1 MQNVHPRGYNLHGHA
16 FRLSAAGCVEPLSA
30 ALQISR
36 RDFVNSALFGAGA
49 ALLSA
54 GTPLAR
60 AQRAARALPPAG
72 SPGADWYGYGGVGDY
87 AGAHGNTPRAVHEA
101 HRIRHGHFD
110 RAQPDWVDT
119 GEVFDTV
126 IVGAGLAGLGA
137 AYEFATTTPDSARC
151 LILDDHPVFGGE
163 SRQNEFLVNGYHLT
177 APQGSNG
184 FSIPPS
190 ESSDNLAYALGDSWY
205 YDRLGVPRQF
215 TYSSPTG
222 GAEAIR
228 FGNDNYGF
236 LHWLQ
241 DRIDISH
248 FHGSGNS
255 GRHALNVWDND
266 LRDLAAPAAVRQ
278 SLLDWSRSHARPHL
292 REGLEAWL
300 DTLSCKQYLE
310 DVLGFDPAVTAY
322 VDPILAAGVGSACDS
337 TSAYV
342 MYSIGLPGFG
352 GYHDPYLDH
361 RHSFPGGNTGFA
373 RYFLKRIMPR
383 AIAGKDTLEDILSG
397 AIHFDELDRV
407 DERVRMRLS
416 ATVVRVEHD
425 QADPQKSN
433 HVWVSYVR
441 DGQVYRL
448 RARGVVM
455 ASGSW
460 VNKHVVRDLPEA
472 SVRACDSFNHAAFL
486 VANVA
491 LTNWRFMH
499 RLGISGCRYDG
510 DFGFACNLRN
520 PMVVGAETPP
530 HDPGKPAVLTFY
542 VPFFTPG
549 ETAAVQGNIG
559 RLQLFSTSYAEYER
573 RIVQQM
579 NELFA
584 ASGFNAVRDI
594 AGIVLNRWGHAYVMP
609 EPGFFFSRDGQPT
622 AREIVSRPHGRI
634 GFGHSE
640 LQGMQHWGPAAAE
653 GRRAFNQI
661 RQHT

>member
-1 MQNVHPRGYNLHGHA
+1 M
-16 FRLSAAGCVEPLSA
+16 
-30 ALQISR
+30 
-36 RDFVNSALFGAGA
+36 
-49 ALLSA
+49 
-54 GTPLAR
+54 
-60 AQRAARALPPAG
+60 G
-72 SPGADWYGYGGVGDY
+72 SPPDGWYGYGGIGDY
-87 AGAHGNTPRAVHEA
+87 APSHGNTPGAVQGA
-101 HRIRHGHFD
+101 HRIRHGDFD
-110 RAQPDWVDT
+110 VVRPEWVDT

-137 AYEFATTTPDSARC
+137 AYEFATTMPDTARC
-151 LILDDHPVFGGE
+151 LILDDHPLFGGE
-163 SRQNEFLVNGYHLT
+163 SKQNEFSVGGYRLT

-190 ESSDNLAYALGDSWY
+190 ARGDDLAYAAGDSYY
-205 YDRLGVPRQF
+205 YDRLGVPRRF
-215 TYSSPTG
+215 AYSRPTG
-222 GAEAIR
+222 GAEDIR

-236 LHWLQ
+236 LYWLQ
-241 DRIDISH
+241 DRIDVSH
-248 FHGSGNS
+248 FHGGGDE
-255 GRHALNVWDND
+255 GRHARNVWDNE
-266 LRDLAAPAAVRQ
+266 LRDLAVPVGVRR
-278 SLLDWSRSHARPHL
+278 SLLEWSQSRARPHP

-310 DVLGFDPAVTAY
+310 DVLGLDPAVTAY
-322 VDPILAAGVGSACDS
+322 VDPVLAAGAGAASDC

-342 MYSIGLPGFG
+342 MYASGMPGFG

-373 RYFLKRIMPR
+373 RYFLKRTMPR
-383 AIAGKDTLEDILSG
+383 AIAGNDTFEDILSG
-397 AIHFDELDRV
+397 AVRFDELDRQG
-407 DERVRMRLS
+407 ERIRMRLS

-425 QADPQKSN
+425 SVDPQASD
-433 HVWVSYVR
+433 HVWVSYVK
-441 DGQVYRL
+441 GGTVYRV

-455 ASGSW
+455 ASGGW

-472 SVRACDSFNHAAFL
+472 SVRAYDSFNHAAFL

-520 PMVVGAETPP
+520 PMVVGADVPP

-542 VPFFTPG
+542 VPFITPG
-549 ETAAVQGNIG
+549 EPAAAQGNIG
-559 RLQLFSTSYAEYER
+559 RLQLFSTSYADYER
-573 RIVQQM
+573 RIVGQM

-584 ASGFNAVRDI
+584 ASGFNAATDI

-609 EPGFFFSRDGQPT
+609 EPGFFFGRNGEPP
-622 AREIVSRPHGRI
+622 ARAIAARPHGRI

-653 GRRAFNQI
+653 GRRAFNEVQANL
-661 RQHT
+661 

>member
-1 MQNVHPRGYNLHGHA
+1 M
-16 FRLSAAGCVEPLSA
+16 
-30 ALQISR
+30 
-36 RDFVNSALFGAGA
+36 GA
-49 ALLSA
+49 
-54 GTPLAR
+54 
-60 AQRAARALPPAG
+60 PPG
-72 SPGADWYGYGGVGDY
+72 DWYGFGGVGDY
-87 AGAHGNTPRAVHEA
+87 AASHGNTPGAVYAA
-101 HRIRHGHFD
+101 HRIRHGDFD
-110 RAQPDWVDT
+110 AVRPDWFDT

-137 AYEFATTTPDSARC
+137 AYEFAATMPDSARC
-151 LILDDHPVFGGE
+151 LILDDHPLFGGE
-163 SRQNEFLVNGYHLT
+163 SKQNEFLVDGHRLT

-190 ESSDNLAYALGDSWY
+190 ASRDDLAYAAGDSYY

-215 TYSSPTG
+215 AYSPPTG
-222 GAEAIR
+222 GAESIR

-236 LHWLQ
+236 MHWLQ

-248 FHGSGNS
+248 FHRGG
-255 GRHALNVWDND
+255 GEGQHARNVWDNE
-266 LRDLAAPAAVRQ
+266 LRDLAVPARVRRA
-278 SLLDWSRSHARPHL
+278 LLEWSKLRARPHP

-310 DVLGFDPAVTAY
+310 DVLGLDPAVTAY
-322 VDPILAAGVGSACDS
+322 VDPILGAGAGAASDC
-337 TSAYV
+337 TSAYL
-342 MYSIGLPGFG
+342 MYAAGLPGFG
-352 GYHDPYLDH
+352 GYHDPHLDH

-373 RYFLKRIMPR
+373 RYFLKRTMPR
-383 AIAGKDTLEDILSG
+383 AIAGNDTFEDILSG
-397 AIHFDELDRV
+397 TIRFDELDRQG
-407 DERVRMRLS
+407 ERIRMRLA

-425 QADPQKSN
+425 SADPQASE
-433 HVWVSYVR
+433 HVWVSYVK
-441 DGQVYRL
+441 DGRVHRV

-455 ASGSW
+455 ASGGW

-472 SVRACDSFNHAAFL
+472 SVGAYDSFNHAAFL

-520 PMVVGAETPP
+520 PMAVGADVPP

-542 VPFFTPG
+542 VPFITPG

-559 RLQLFSTSYAEYER
+559 RLQLFSTSYADYER
-573 RIVQQM
+573 RIIRQM

-584 ASGFNAVRDI
+584 ASGFDAATDI
-594 AGIVLNRWGHAYVMP
+594 AGIVLNRWGHAYVMA
-609 EPGFFFSRDGQPT
+609 EPGFFF
-622 AREIVSRPHGRI
+622 ARNGKPPARAIAARPHGRI

-640 LQGMQHWGPAAAE
+640 LQGMQHWGPAAGE
-653 GRRAFNQI
+653 GRRAFNEI
-661 RQHT
+661 RQRI